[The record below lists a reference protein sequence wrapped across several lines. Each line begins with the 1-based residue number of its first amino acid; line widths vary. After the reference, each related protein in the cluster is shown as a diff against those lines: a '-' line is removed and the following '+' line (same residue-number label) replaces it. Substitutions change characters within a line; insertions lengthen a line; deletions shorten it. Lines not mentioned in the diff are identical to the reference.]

1 MCALD
6 SSLLGRTGVRV
17 SRLGYGSLDLGGKG
31 TRSARY
37 VDPKVAEA
45 VLNSALDAGINLI
58 DTAPDYGEAE
68 EVIGR
73 YISSRREEYLLASK
87 CGCPVGALG
96 ALPPPPGRPREH
108 NYTPENIRAG
118 VEQSLARMRTD
129 RLDLVQVHESPTRST
144 MEAHDSIGEL
154 LRLKDEGKVR
164 FIGIS
169 STLPNVLEHLSMD
182 VFDSFQVPYS
192 AFQPEYEQ
200 IISRAA
206 ANGAGVIVRGG
217 VAQGSVAI
225 TPDEV
230 PPHRQDQ
237 ARVQND
243 LWDRA
248 GLDKLLGETSR
259 MDFLLR
265 FTLRH
270 PGVTSVIIG
279 TANPA
284 HVSANVEAASRD
296 PLPPAV
302 YEEAGRRLAE
312 ARTSAGTVPTY
323 VASRSRD

>member
-6 SSLLGRTGVRV
+6 SSVLGRTGAQV

-37 VDPKVAEA
+37 VDPKVAAA

-73 YISSRREEYLLASK
+73 SISHRRDEYVLASK

-108 NYTPENIRAG
+108 NYTPGNIRAG
-118 VEQSLARMRTD
+118 VDQSLARMRTD
-129 RLDLVQVHESPTRST
+129 HLDVVQVHESPTRST
-144 MEAHDSIGEL
+144 MEANDSIAEL
-154 LRLKDEGKVR
+154 LRIKDEGKVR

-169 STLPNVLEHLSMD
+169 STLPNVEEHLALD
-182 VFDSFQVPYS
+182 VFDCFQVPYS

-200 IISRAA
+200 VISRAA
-206 ANGAGVIVRGG
+206 ATGGGVIVRGG
-217 VAQGSVAI
+217 VAQGLVAI
-225 TPDEV
+225 AADQA

-243 LWDRA
+243 WWDRA
-248 GLDKLLGETSR
+248 GLDELRGEEPR
-259 MDFLLR
+259 AAFLLR
-265 FTLRH
+265 FTLGH
-270 PGVTSVIIG
+270 PEVNSVIVG
-279 TANPA
+279 TADPA
-284 HVSANVEAASRD
+284 HLAANIEAASRG
-296 PLPPAV
+296 PLPSAV
-302 YEEAGRRLAE
+302 REEAGRRLTA
-312 ARTSAGTVPTY
+312 ARTSPGTVPG
-323 VASRSRD
+323 